1 MDQLT
6 RKAQLRVDSTSGQYR
21 DACHNNRAK
30 CAESTEIAIHH
41 KKANRGDL
49 ARENKG
55 ATWKAQMVRQSYY
68 PPSASASRTARESGA
83 DAMHHGVLFDA
94 SLG

>member
-1 MDQLT
+1 MKRQT
-6 RKAQLRVDSTSGQYR
+6 G
-21 DACHNNRAK
+21 
-30 CAESTEIAIHH
+30 
-41 KKANRGDL
+41 GDL

-68 PPSASASRTARESGA
+68 PPSASASRTAGESGA

-94 SLG
+94 TLG